1 MKSLEVEFQ
10 RAKRYKLPFSIL
22 LMDIDYFKM
31 INDTY
36 GHLGG
41 DEVLKNT
48 GKLIQNVF
56 RSTDIAGRFGGEEF
70 CIILPSTK
78 KDDALLAGEKFRKS
92 VENSVTQFNEK
103 KIRFTCSIGITEYME
118 TDSNF
123 SVLIER
129 ADTALYSAKREGR
142 NRIIIS

>member
-1 MKSLEVEFQ
+1 MKSLEIEFQ

-41 DEVLKNT
+41 DEVLKN
-48 GKLIQNVF
+48 
-56 RSTDIAGRFGGEEF
+56 
-70 CIILPSTK
+70 IILPSTK

-129 ADTALYSAKREGR
+129 ADTSLYSAKREGR